1 MNKNRE
7 LGYSRKLKLTVCV
20 LTCILVE
27 AMSEEN
33 LENVDGKKRMEEN
46 RELGFGV

>member
-1 MNKNRE
+1 MNKNRD
-7 LGYSRKLKLTVCV
+7 LGYSRKLTMCV
-20 LTCILVE
+20 LSCVLVE

-46 RELGFGV
+46 RELGFGI